1 MWNLLLASPAALLVG
16 LTANANATEAVKP
29 AVEVEAS
36 KELSVND
43 FITESNRQEL
53 NGTSVSSLDQVT
65 SVSQLSDVQPTDW
78 AFQALQSLVERYGC
92 IAGYPDGT
100 FRGNRALTRY
110 EFAAGLNACLD
121 QILAQVGGPGL
132 DPGDLETIKKLQED
146 FSAQL
151 ASLRGRVDSL
161 ESRIDTVEAQQ
172 FSTTTKLVG
181 EVAFTLTDAWGIGDD
196 EDARFIEGGGDLDD
210 NQTTFSD
217 RVRLDFVSSFTGEDA
232 LHTRLDAGN
241 TGGVSGLE
249 TDGFAHGY
257 NNGNDVGIGWLAYY
271 FPIGDNVQVYVS
283 PWGALW
289 QDFAPTIS
297 PMLEG
302 YTGANHTL
310 SSFAESSPIYKIG
323 TNSSG
328 VGANFSF
335 GDFVASAGYFAQNAG
350 NGAPG
355 QGLFNGQDSLLA
367 QLAYL
372 GDSFQA
378 ALTYNRTYM
387 TGSGIFNSGI
397 GGVGTAGANTAAPSE
412 SDTFG
417 LGFSFMPTD
426 TIGVNL
432 FGGYTSADDLAGAS
446 DIEMWFYGLGVGF
459 QDFGGEGNLLGL
471 FAGAQPYIGSTD
483 GSTVFRGGNGNHDD
497 VPLHVEAFYRYALND
512 YINITP
518 GLIWQAAPGGND
530 ENEDALVGVIRTT
543 FNF

>member
-1 MWNLLLASPAALLVG
+1 MQKSMWNLLLASPAALLVG
-16 LTANANATEAVKP
+16 LSANANATEAVKP

-132 DPGDLETIKKLQED
+132 APGDLETIKKLQED
-146 FSAQL
+146 FAAQL

-161 ESRIDTVEAQQ
+161 ESRLDTVEAQQ

-181 EVAFTLTDAWGIGDD
+181 EVAFTVTDAWGLGDNS
-196 EDARFIEGGGDLDD
+196 FVEGGGDLDD

-217 RVRLDFVSSFTGEDA
+217 RVRLDFVSSFTGEDQ

-249 TDGFAHGY
+249 MDGFAHGFD
-257 NNGNDVGIGWLAYY
+257 NGNDVGIGWLAYY
-271 FPIGDNVQVYVS
+271 FPVGDNIQVYVS

-302 YTGANHTL
+302 YTGANNTI

-328 VGANFSF
+328 VGVNAEF
-335 GDFVASAGYFAQNAG
+335 GDLVASVGYFAQNAG
-350 NGAPG
+350 NSAPG
-355 QGLFNGQDSLLA
+355 QGLFNGQDSILA

-387 TGSGIFNSGI
+387 TGGGLFDSGI
-397 GGVGTAGANTAAPSE
+397 GGVGTAAANGLGVSE
-412 SDTFG
+412 SNTYGIEFA
-417 LGFSFMPTD
+417 FMPTD

-432 FGGYTSADDLAGAS
+432 FGGYTDADSTTLNQDDL
-446 DIEMWFYGLGVGF
+446 ELWFYGLGVGL

-471 FAGAQPYIGSTD
+471 FAGAQPYLGST
-483 GSTVFRGGNGNHDD
+483 TVVGNTGDD
-497 VPLHVEAFYRYALND
+497 VPIHVEAFYRYALND

-518 GLIWQAAPGGND
+518 GLIWQTAPGGDND
-530 ENEDALVGVIRTT
+530 NEDALVGVLRTT

>member
-16 LTANANATEAVKP
+16 LSADASATEATKVAP
-29 AVEVEAS
+29 EATAT
-36 KELSVND
+36 KELSVGD
-43 FITESNRQEL
+43 FIAESNRQEL
-53 NGTSVSSLDQVT
+53 GQVNVSSQDQVT

-100 FRGNRALTRY
+100 FRGNQALTRY

-121 QILAQVGGPGL
+121 QILAQVSPGGIA
-132 DPGDLETIKKLQED
+132 PGDLATIQQLQDD
-146 FSAQL
+146 FAAQL

-181 EVAFTLTDAWGIGDD
+181 EVAFTVTDAWGLGDD
-196 EDARFIEGGGDLDD
+196 NDVLDS

-217 RVRLDFVSSFTGEDA
+217 RVRLNFVSSFTGRDQ
-232 LHTRLDAGN
+232 LNTRLDAGN
-241 TGGVSGLE
+241 TAGITGLD
-249 TDGFAHGY
+249 TDGFAHGFDDG
-257 NNGNDVGIGWLAYY
+257 NNVSIGWLAYY
-271 FPIGDNVQVYVS
+271 FPIGDSIQVYLA
-283 PWGALW
+283 PWGGLW

-302 YTGANHTL
+302 FTGANHTL
-310 SSFAESSPIYKIG
+310 SSFAESSPIYKVG

-328 VGANFSF
+328 IGANFEF
-335 GDFVASAGYFAQNAG
+335 GDFVASAGYFAQDAG
-350 NGAPG
+350 SSAPG
-355 QGLFNGQDSLLA
+355 AGLFNGQDSILA
-367 QLAYL
+367 QFAYL

-387 TGSGIFNSGI
+387 TGGGIFDSGI
-397 GGVGTAGANTAAPSE
+397 GGVGTIGANTGTTSE
-412 SDTFG
+412 SDTIG
-417 LGFSFMPTD
+417 LQMAYMPND
-426 TIGVNL
+426 TLGLNL
-432 FGGYTSADDLAGAS
+432 FAGYTNADDLAGAD
-446 DIEMWFYGLGVGF
+446 DIDMWFYGLGAGL

-483 GSTVFRGGNGNHDD
+483 GSSVYSGGDGNHDD
-497 VPLHVEAFYRYALND
+497 VPLHFEAFYRVALND

-518 GLIWQAAPGGND
+518 GFIWQTAPGGD
-530 ENEDALVGVIRTT
+530 EDGDDALIGVVRTS